1 MIDENYTSN
10 FFSNLG
16 FGEFNLDFNLMLI
29 ILLIL
34 FFIKNLYLVFF
45 NIIQTAFINTVSLRV
60 MNSVYSYYLKQT
72 CEFHLNKNSALLIRN
87 INESGVIDSILLR
100 ILTLTNDVLITFGLD
115 YIACFSSTN
124 FYYKRYYFCNFDNLY
139 VQFFH

>member
-1 MIDENYTSN
+1 MAFLMINCNVFEMLSIGSFLPLIGSLIDENYTSN

-60 MNSVYSYYLKQT
+60 S
-72 CEFHLNKNSALLIRN
+72 EFCLF
-87 INESGVIDSILLR
+87 ILFK
-100 ILTLTNDVLITFGLD
+100 TNL
-115 YIACFSSTN
+115 
-124 FYYKRYYFCNFDNLY
+124 
-139 VQFFH
+139 